1 MIGWRFLVKSF
12 NEMKVDLE
20 FWWFH
25 HIRMALWRLF
35 ASDNE
40 REELR
45 QSLKRRRL
53 ENPCSMM
60 NRTMHLRKELNEKR
74 KN

>member
-1 MIGWRFLVKSF
+1 MP
-12 NEMKVDLE
+12 
-20 FWWFH
+20 
-25 HIRMALWRLF
+25 LWRLF

-45 QSLKRRRL
+45 QEIKKRRL

-60 NRTMHLRKELNEKR
+60 NRTMHLRKEFDEKG

>member
-1 MIGWRFLVKSF
+1 
-12 NEMKVDLE
+12 MKVDLE

-25 HIRMALWRLF
+25 HIRMPLWRLF

-40 REELR
+40 RERLR
-45 QSLKRRRL
+45 QEIKKRRL

-60 NRTMHLRKELNEKR
+60 NRTMHLRKEFDEKG
-74 KN
+74 KS

>member
-1 MIGWRFLVKSF
+1 VKSF

-25 HIRMALWRLF
+25 HIRMPLWRLF

-60 NRTMHLRKELNEKR
+60 NRTMHLRKEFYEKR

>member
-1 MIGWRFLVKSF
+1 MKSF
-12 NEMKVDLE
+12 RVDLE

-25 HIRMALWRLF
+25 HIRMPLWRLF

-45 QSLKRRRL
+45 QEIKKRRL

-60 NRTMHLRKELNEKR
+60 NRTMHLRKEFDEKG
-74 KN
+74 KS

>member
-1 MIGWRFLVKSF
+1 MKSF
-12 NEMKVDLE
+12 RVDLE

-25 HIRMALWRLF
+25 HIRMPLWRLF

-40 REELR
+40 RERLR
-45 QSLKRRRL
+45 QEIKKRRL

-60 NRTMHLRKELNEKR
+60 NRTMHLRKEFDEKG
-74 KN
+74 KS